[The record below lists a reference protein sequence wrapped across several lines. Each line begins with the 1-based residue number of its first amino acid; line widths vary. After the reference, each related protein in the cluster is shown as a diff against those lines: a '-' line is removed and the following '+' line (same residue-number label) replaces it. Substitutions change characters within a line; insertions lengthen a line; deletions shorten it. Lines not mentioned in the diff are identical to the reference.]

1 MARPQK
7 NNLDYYSHDCDMR
20 NDLKIKAL
28 RRKFSHTGYSIYVM
42 MLEHLGNCNYLQY
55 KWNDL
60 SIELLTPDFD
70 VEGDLLKQIV
80 DYCVFL
86 KLFEIEEGI
95 IYSQK
100 FYERNNDVLS
110 SRKGFN
116 LNNSP
121 LMELKRNKLPD
132 NPVNEELK
140 GNKLPD
146 NSVNSGLVH
155 KVNESKPK
163 ETKQENTTPYQSTP
177 YQSTPEQTIEEQ
189 IKRKHKLAEE
199 LRGIFK
205 PLPDI
210 IKLIDRDDLDPIQRS
225 CTHLFN
231 IHYQTILEYKS
242 IKI

>member
-7 NNLDYYSHDCDMR
+7 NNLDYFSHDCDMR

-28 RRKFSHTGYSIYVM
+28 RRKFAHTGYSIYVM

-70 VEGDLLKQIV
+70 VDGDLLKQIV

-86 KLFEIEEGI
+86 KLFEIEDGY

-100 FYERNNDVLS
+100 FYDRNNDVLS
-110 SRKGFN
+110 SRKGFD

-121 LMELKRNKLPD
+121 LMELRRNKLPD
-132 NPVNEELK
+132 NPVNKELL

-155 KVNESKPK
+155 KVKESKPE
-163 ETKQENTTPYQSTP
+163 ETKQEETIPQ
-177 YQSTPEQTIEEQ
+177 QSTPEETIEEQ

-199 LRGIFK
+199 LKGIFK
-205 PLPDI
+205 PLPDV
-210 IKLIDRDDLDPIQRS
+210 IKLIDREDFDPIQRS